1 MYTLRKWLYKPKRTD
16 THLLAQFYYLDE
28 ELNTVAAEL
37 DSFDGRKD
45 PERCTLLVN
54 QLRACQDKVLG
65 VIMLIMDDCLD
76 ADRASRDY
84 RVKFPD
90 DVLQDNLPGQ
100 LWFGAECLAAG
111 STIMNRELE
120 SAAMRPLAKDLTKSL
135 ENMRAVLRDQ
145 CLRNVNS
152 YSGKIKES
160 LRLFDRLF
168 AEFEFSYVSAMV
180 PVKTAKEYD
189 MMQDVIVLFSET
201 VQRALEAELLTQ
213 EMIDDYDPALMFTI
227 PRLAIVS
234 GLLLQ
239 EDGPLNVDRDPTDIC
254 EMFRPFQSLLYKIRE
269 LLQTLSPQELS
280 ALERALCSSEEPGM
294 YRDVEPVNLQDLDQ
308 SERKELKLEAFPPTE
323 SDLYSPEAQDTHTT
337 ELQQLHSMFQNIR
350 SEMANY
356 LDQSGSEP
364 HRTGMP
370 MYGEEVRVRLSS
382 REENSDQSGNET
394 EETDVS
400 IMSDSPGDGMNAMLE
415 QHQKAIQMNSK
426 VEEGEPPK
434 DKPPDIRPSDD
445 KPPDIERLRANLPD
459 VVESV
464 AIDIRGSDDEERTL
478 STGGSPRAGS
488 TQNSTPVD
496 NTGVQFA
503 DMQIYQSA
511 ESKMIVTST
520 GSMSENQKELLAR
533 TESNELQSNPEVI
546 EDLIL
551 KDIQHSLSVHCAIK
565 KDTRAAGTSGHG
577 REIDVYHIASEPT
590 VEPIPEE
597 PQAAAAIE
605 SGGSSPVKWTEI
617 SFGASKASNQTKE
630 EQNVDAISGCSPKKD
645 TEVFLGAESESDQ
658 KEALQKCS
666 GDEGKPC
673 QCQEVMR
680 QREVS
685 TEEPY
690 SSSPSNY
697 SSELATGYESINIGM
712 TVVRPEEIEDAAD
725 LHERDT
731 PRDDESLHKEIQEL
745 SELLEVE
752 PRPHPG
758 SKGEEEKEVRTAEEH
773 ASKCKSDEEGQA
785 EEVEGTS
792 RSQGENTNHDRE
804 TTVTD
809 QASLPPELPVDC
821 SLVSGMYQET
831 RRDSDI
837 SLSDISG
844 LDNDDEDSV
853 MIDTAISDTT
863 SCLSTSDSDTSEI
876 FGMKTS
882 STVIFNPEGQAEGLS
897 SSHRSVGSPRN
908 RHTSKSSDEP
918 MFYMEDSFEPG
929 SSEDDSSRSAYRR
942 GEGQNVEINVSSA
955 SLSEH
960 RKAGGE
966 TNCSVEPITS
976 AVGQLKVLKERHLS
990 GEEAR
995 GRRSPLLDAVGI
1007 PASAAAQY
1015 SPMRRN
1021 FRFEDV
1027 ESSRYSPKLLS
1038 LWFDDVESP
1047 RQSPKPSPGRIQRLK
1062 YMDSGSGNGSYSSSL
1077 GSVTSSM
1084 DSFSSQQWEEESGCS
1099 SETSSYTS
1107 EMHDEHEIALA
1118 VQAAELAAR
1127 QELRARFKSSSDLI
1141 HRLFVCISG
1150 VADQLQTNYASDLR
1164 HILKAVFLMHCT
1176 MLEEVVEDTSPI
1188 HSPSAEAQEN
1198 GIIEGTQDQSSPAA
1212 VDDDEDIEIE
1222 TAVDAL
1228 GEEAIDELE
1237 DYDDEEFVIL
1247 GGVGN
1252 LQSNRPLPPLPSNAV
1267 AEPVPPSEYTGEN
1280 TGDTAAWSLRESSMD
1295 MRQGWEGGEATTPSG
1310 NGIAALLARN
1320 QADWSEH
1327 EMETWGPSEAQ
1338 DIPFNPATLP
1348 SIPCDISDTSTPT
1361 QDVIDT
1367 TQNTGEETVS
1377 PSEDHDTQERD
1388 FTEYTV
1394 YGITREL
1401 PPLPQDAKET
1411 VHTGDVSDA
1420 TLTPPDHDDPADPP
1434 ALPRRPDRIDMP
1446 LFSTGLDFMVPPPP
1460 PPRTDMDT
1468 NVFSLRRRERGAV
1481 EEPPAWLPDQAVSG
1495 CMACGAPFTVIRRK
1509 HHCRNCGKIFCSRC
1523 SANSVP
1529 IPRYGM
1535 MKPVRVC
1542 NRCFMFQ
1549 VTPFLADVD

>member
-16 THLLAQFYYLDE
+16 TQLLAQFYYLDE

-76 ADRASRDY
+76 EDRASRDY

-160 LRLFDRLF
+160 LHLFDRLF

-269 LLQTLSPQELS
+269 LLQTLSPQELTV
-280 ALERALCSSEEPGM
+280 LGRALSSSEEPGM
-294 YRDVEPVNLQDLDQ
+294 YRDVEPVNLHDLDQ
-308 SERKELKLEAFPPTE
+308 SERTELKLEAFPPKE

-364 HRTGMP
+364 HRTSMP

-400 IMSDSPGDGMNAMLE
+400 NMSDSPRDGMNAMLE
-415 QHQKAIQMNSK
+415 QHQKAIQDSNVVEQEPSK
-426 VEEGEPPK
+426 G
-434 DKPPDIRPSDD
+434 KPPDIRPLDD
-445 KPPDIERLRANLPD
+445 KPPDIDRLRANLPD

-464 AIDIRGSDDEERTL
+464 TIEVRGCDVEERTPDPC
-478 STGGSPRAGS
+478 GNGSPPIGS
-488 TQNSTPVD
+488 TQNSSTAK
-496 NTGVQFA
+496 NA
-503 DMQIYQSA
+503 DTRISQNA
-511 ESKMIVTST
+511 NSKIIVTST
-520 GSMSENQKELLAR
+520 GSMSETQKEVLAR

-546 EDLIL
+546 EALIL
-551 KDIQHSLSVHCAIK
+551 KDIQHSLSEQCAIK
-565 KDTRAAGTSGHG
+565 TDTLATDTGGSG
-577 REIDVYHIASEPT
+577 RDINVYHIASQPT

-597 PQAAAAIE
+597 SQAAAAVE
-605 SGGSSPVKWTEI
+605 SGGSSPVKWTEV
-617 SFGASKASNQTKE
+617 SFGAWKASNQTEE
-630 EQNVDAISGCSPKKD
+630 EQNVDGIAVAGCTSKED
-645 TEVFLGAESESDQ
+645 AEVLPDVKPESDR

-666 GDEGKPC
+666 GEEGKPC

-685 TEEPY
+685 FEELSDPD
-690 SSSPSNY
+690 SFSPSNY
-697 SSELATGYESINIGM
+697 SSDLATGYESMNIGM

-731 PRDDESLHKEIQEL
+731 HKNDESLHKEIQEL

-752 PRPHPG
+752 PRSIP
-758 SKGEEEKEVRTAEEH
+758 SSRVVKEEEVRKDGDL
-773 ASKCKSDEEGQA
+773 SDKCMSSEEGPSETIEYTFKSQ
-785 EEVEGTS
+785 VES
-792 RSQGENTNHDRE
+792 TNHDRE
-804 TTVTD
+804 IND
-809 QASLPPELPVDC
+809 QTSSPPDVPGDSLLINGV
-821 SLVSGMYQET
+821 YQEP
-831 RRDSDI
+831 RRGSDI
-837 SLSDISG
+837 SLISSG

-863 SCLSTSDSDTSEI
+863 SCLSSSESDTSEI

-908 RHTSKSSDEP
+908 RHVSKSSDEP

-929 SSEDDSSRSAYRR
+929 SSEDDSSKSTHQRK
-942 GEGQNVEINVSSA
+942 EGHNVEINVCSTSWN
-955 SLSEH
+955 EQ
-960 RKAGGE
+960 RKVGGE
-966 TNCSVEPITS
+966 ANCLVEPVAS

-1015 SPMRRN
+1015 SPRRN
-1021 FRFEDV
+1021 FR
-1027 ESSRYSPKLLS
+1027 
-1038 LWFDDVESP
+1038 FDDVESP

-1084 DSFSSQQWEEESGCS
+1084 GSFSSQQWEEESGCS

-1176 MLEEVVEDTSPI
+1176 VLEEVVEDTSLNP
-1188 HSPSAEAQEN
+1188 SPTAEAQEN
-1198 GIIEGTQDQSSPAA
+1198 GITEGMGEQCSPAD
-1212 VDDDEDIEIE
+1212 VNDEDIEIE

-1247 GGVGN
+1247 GGVGS

-1267 AEPVPPSEYTGEN
+1267 AEPVPPSEYIGEN
-1280 TGDTAAWSLRESSMD
+1280 TGETAAWSLRENTMD
-1295 MRQGWEGGEATTPSG
+1295 VRCGLEGGEATTPSG

-1327 EMETWGPSEAQ
+1327 EMESWGPSEAQ
-1338 DIPFNPATLP
+1338 DIPFDPATLP
-1348 SIPCDISDTSTPT
+1348 SIPCNVSDTSTPT
-1361 QDVIDT
+1361 QNIIDT
-1367 TQNTGEETVS
+1367 QNPIEDTLS
-1377 PSEDHDTQERD
+1377 PSEYHDTQERD

-1401 PPLPQDAKET
+1401 PPLPQDTTET

-1420 TLTPPDHDDPADPP
+1420 TLTPPDDLADPP
-1434 ALPRRPDRIDMP
+1434 SVPPRPDRIDMP

-1468 NVFSLRRRERGAV
+1468 NVFSLRRRERGSV

-1549 VTPFLADVD
+1549 VTPFLADIH

>member
-16 THLLAQFYYLDE
+16 TQLLAQFYYLDE

-76 ADRASRDY
+76 ENRASRDY

-160 LRLFDRLF
+160 LCLFDQLF

-269 LLQTLSPQELS
+269 LLQTLSPQELL

-294 YRDVEPVNLQDLDQ
+294 YRDVEPVNLHDLDQ
-308 SERKELKLEAFPPTE
+308 SERTELKLEAFPPTE

-364 HRTGMP
+364 HRTSMP

-400 IMSDSPGDGMNAMLE
+400 NMSDSPGDGMNAMLE
-415 QHQKAIQMNSK
+415 QHQKAIQDSNV
-426 VEEGEPPK
+426 VEWEPPK
-434 DKPPDIRPSDD
+434 GKPPDIRPLDD

-464 AIDIRGSDDEERTL
+464 ALEIRGSDDEERTL
-478 STGGSPRAGS
+478 SPCGDGSPSIGS
-488 TQNSTPVD
+488 TKDTNSTAVENAEVQIAD
-496 NTGVQFA
+496 TRISQNANSKIIVSNTGS
-503 DMQIYQSA
+503 I
-511 ESKMIVTST
+511 
-520 GSMSENQKELLAR
+520 SETQKEVLER

-546 EDLIL
+546 EALIL
-551 KDIQHSLSVHCAIK
+551 KDIQHSLSGQCAIK
-565 KDTRAAGTSGHG
+565 KDNRAAGTDVSG
-577 REIDVYHIASEPT
+577 RDINVFHIASQPT

-597 PQAAAAIE
+597 SQTASAIE

-617 SFGASKASNQTKE
+617 SFGASKASNQTEE
-630 EQNVDAISGCSPKKD
+630 EQNDDAIAVAGCTSKED
-645 TEVFLGAESESDQ
+645 AEVFLGVKSESDH

-666 GDEGKPC
+666 GEEGKPC

-685 TEEPY
+685 CEEQSDPY
-690 SSSPSNY
+690 SSSPINY
-697 SSELATGYESINIGM
+697 SSDLATGYESINIGM

-731 PRDDESLHKEIQEL
+731 HRDDESLHKEIQEL

-752 PRPHPG
+752 PRPLPSSRVAEG
-758 SKGEEEKEVRTAEEH
+758 KEVRTDGDH
-773 ASKCKSDEEGQA
+773 TDKCKSCEKEPS
-785 EEVEGTS
+785 ETMEYTFK
-792 RSQGENTNHDRE
+792 SQGESTNHDRE
-804 TTVTD
+804 TTD
-809 QASLPPELPVDC
+809 QTSSPPAAPDDSPLMN
-821 SLVSGMYQET
+821 GMYQDT

-837 SLSDISG
+837 SLSSSG
-844 LDNDDEDSV
+844 LDNDDDDSV

-882 STVIFNPEGQAEGLS
+882 STVIFNPEGQGEVLS
-897 SSHRSVGSPRN
+897 NSHRSVGSPRN

-929 SSEDDSSRSAYRR
+929 SSEDDSSRSAYQRNK
-942 GEGQNVEINVSSA
+942 GHNVEINVSSA
-955 SLSEH
+955 SWNEQ

-966 TNCSVEPITS
+966 ANCLVEPVTS

-1021 FRFEDV
+1021 FRF
-1027 ESSRYSPKLLS
+1027 
-1038 LWFDDVESP
+1038 DDVESP

-1062 YMDSGSGNGSYSSSL
+1062 YMDSGSGDGSYSSSL

-1084 DSFSSQQWEEESGCS
+1084 GSFSSQQWEEESGCS

-1176 MLEEVVEDTSPI
+1176 LLEEVDTSPN

-1198 GIIEGTQDQSSPAA
+1198 GIIEGARDQSSPAA
-1212 VDDDEDIEIE
+1212 VNDDEDIEIE

-1237 DYDDEEFVIL
+1237 DYDDDDEEFVIL
-1247 GGVGN
+1247 GGVGT

-1267 AEPVPPSEYTGEN
+1267 AGPVPPSEYVGEN
-1280 TGDTAAWSLRESSMD
+1280 TGETAAWLLRESTMD
-1295 MRQGWEGGEATTPSG
+1295 VRHGWEGGEATTPSG

-1327 EMETWGPSEAQ
+1327 EMESWGPSEAQ

-1348 SIPCDISDTSTPT
+1348 SIPCDVSDTSTPT
-1361 QDVIDT
+1361 QTVIDT
-1367 TQNTGEETVS
+1367 QDTTEETLS
-1377 PSEDHDTQERD
+1377 SSEDHDSQERD

-1401 PPLPQDAKET
+1401 PPLPQDAKESVYT
-1411 VHTGDVSDA
+1411 SDVSDA
-1420 TLTPPDHDDPADPP
+1420 TLTPPDDPADPP
-1434 ALPRRPDRIDMP
+1434 LLPRRPDRIDMP

-1468 NVFSLRRRERGAV
+1468 NVFSLRRRERGSV

-1549 VTPFLADVD
+1549 VTPFLADID